1 MLLKNRVSDLEEL
14 LSSAHEE
21 KEDSVQQLV
30 SHMNTITE
38 LTEQHSRASE
48 LQSATEA
55 RISETEAKMHE
66 AIQNLTQKE
75 SEGKELMDKLH
86 SFEALVKTYEEQTH
100 ETATLAENQK
110 MELEQSH
117 KNLRHL
123 ESVVEEL
130 KGKYTELEK
139 EKEGLTQENIKLKG
153 EMSSNDSK
161 LNDLEAKV
169 SAAFAEKNE
178 AVEELKSSNKV
189 IDNLKEQLTSEGQKL
204 QLQLSSILEENN
216 LLNETHQTSKK
227 EHQNVIAHLEEQ
239 LKAIKSSEASLK
251 SQLEVFQAE
260 IHQKSQLESR
270 IKELEDH
277 LGSAEAQVK
286 EEKEA
291 MSNKGLEH
299 EATLKSSSEELQAKS
314 KEVVVLQN
322 QVKELEEKLK
332 QKDIGGSSNDQKDE
346 VEVKSRDIGQ
356 MLSTPTKRKS
366 KKKSEVSSTQPSS
379 SEPQVQHIEGSSALP
394 LKFILGVALV
404 SVILGIILG
413 KRY

>member
-204 QLQLSSILEENN
+204 QLQVSAWLLFEMVSFILLGNYFRCMYLHLITHYSKNIYCLQLSSILEENN

-286 EEKEA
+286 EEV
-291 MSNKGLEH
+291 M
-299 EATLKSSSEELQAKS
+299 
-314 KEVVVLQN
+314 
-322 QVKELEEKLK
+322 
-332 QKDIGGSSNDQKDE
+332 
-346 VEVKSRDIGQ
+346 
-356 MLSTPTKRKS
+356 
-366 KKKSEVSSTQPSS
+366 
-379 SEPQVQHIEGSSALP
+379 
-394 LKFILGVALV
+394 
-404 SVILGIILG
+404 
-413 KRY
+413 